1 MLGNSLRSTLS
12 RHGPVSGLRARAR
25 AWVGVLLALFLL
37 SCLAP
42 SISRTLDHGKPLAER
57 GWVEVCSTHGLS
69 WVRAD
74 QGPGDRPAAA
84 DALQHLDSCA
94 YCALA
99 TDRGTP
105 PLSFEGWGLIP
116 SAPPPCPAWA
126 GQALPTVS
134 VHNPLARGPPVSS

>member
-1 MLGNSLRSTLS
+1 MLFSSLRPTHG
-12 RHGPVSGLRARAR
+12 RHAAASGLRVRAR
-25 AWVGVLLALFLL
+25 AWVGALLALFLL

-42 SISRTLDHGKPLAER
+42 AISRTLDHGKPLAER
-57 GWVEVCSTHGLS
+57 GWVEVCSSHGLS

-74 QGPGDRPAAA
+74 QGPADRSAAA

-105 PLSFEGWGLIP
+105 PPSFEGWGLIP
-116 SAPPPCPAWA
+116 SVPPACLAWA
-126 GQALPTVS
+126 GHPVPTAAA
-134 VHNPLARGPPVSS
+134 HNPLARGPPVSS